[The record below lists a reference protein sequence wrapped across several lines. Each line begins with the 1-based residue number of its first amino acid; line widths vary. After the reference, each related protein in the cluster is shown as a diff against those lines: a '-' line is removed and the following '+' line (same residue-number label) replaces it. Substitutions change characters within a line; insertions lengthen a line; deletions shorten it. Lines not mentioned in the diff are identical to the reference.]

1 MHHMTCSSVVVTIPF
16 LGITMASSAAEGG
29 NHFINVLKSL
39 AKVHPAIQTSLELLK
54 KKATSLAQSYEKLV
68 IEDPEWVAKIESS
81 LSFVSFVLPGHF
93 RSSDIVS
100 ELVYFATK
108 MLQLIHDLIYRRKF
122 SAVHEFLWTE
132 KTYLE
137 SALTTLEYTEAFL
150 ELGASRM
157 WGEPGKWFMIFM
169 LQIFKAVMKIILLYV
184 YDSGIQS
191 SPSLLFIREKS
202 KLNEHDGATDDGST
216 KGRSPE
222 DLENA
227 WQEAQGSSS
236 RSETK
241 KKPDVWSGKRSGRIV
256 RSLKSAPPKGFRDWK
271 MPAKPADEP
280 GHGMEYYKSNG
291 QLSYT
296 EKTAELAY
304 ILRPLAHLSSMFVF
318 GESSWKPWLLSLAID
333 VSSIHQLQSKK
344 VLHKRERDEM
354 MRRKAS
360 LLIYLLRSPFYDN
373 YSKRK
378 VISLLDSL
386 AKWVPG
392 MKLVSKPLKEY
403 LPVWQKMYSHNWSS

>member
-1 MHHMTCSSVVVTIPF
+1 
-16 LGITMASSAAEGG
+16 MASSDTDGG

-39 AKVHPAIQTSLELLK
+39 AKVHPAIQTSLESLH
-54 KKATSLAQSYEKLV
+54 KKATSVAQSYEKLV

-122 SAVHEFLWTE
+122 SAVHKFLWTE

-150 ELGASRM
+150 ELGAARV
-157 WGEPGKWFMIFM
+157 WGEPGKWFMIFI

-191 SPSLLFIREKS
+191 SPSLLFIRGKS
-202 KLNEHDGATDDGST
+202 KFNEQDTTDPNDGSMR
-216 KGRSPE
+216 GRSQE

-236 RSETK
+236 RVAESK
-241 KKPDVWSGKRSGRIV
+241 KKSDVWSGKRSGRIV

-271 MPAKPADEP
+271 MPAKPAVEP
-280 GHGMEYYKSNG
+280 GHGIDYYKANG

-304 ILRPLAHLSSMFVF
+304 ILRPLAHLSSMFIF
-318 GESSWKPWLLSLAID
+318 GENSWKPWLLSLAID
-333 VSSIHQLQSKK
+333 VSSIHQLQTKK
-344 VLHKRERDEM
+344 VLHRREKDEM

-373 YSKRK
+373 YAKRK
-378 VISLLDSL
+378 VVSLLNSL

-392 MKLVSKPLKEY
+392 MKLVSEPLKEY
-403 LPVWQKMYSHNWSS
+403 LPVWQKIYSHNWSS